1 MYKVL
6 LVDDE
11 EMVTQ
16 GLKRFVPWEEEGYTV
31 AGTATSVARALVF
44 LESES
49 VDLVITDIQM
59 PVQNGLDLIGILK
72 EKYPHIKSVLLSGY
86 SEFSYA
92 QQALRLGAVDYLTKP
107 VNFTAM
113 RGLLQK
119 VREMLDEEKYQPGDD
134 RMRELLV
141 HTLIMNFANGYPYDE
156 ARASTC
162 LNTGCPITVVR
173 VASREK
179 APLSDA
185 MVEHFKAQF
194 GPCQVVFQGG
204 EELLAVLE
212 GVRCL
217 ANLSKELTTFV
228 EQLDYM
234 VPLCVGVSE
243 QQPGYSALRVG
254 ALQAAK
260 AIRYQ
265 NARSGAGVMLYE
277 QVRKMFV
284 SSEEDADAV
293 IRELVE
299 LLATPEKR
307 EQLIPAFT
315 SALASLETKVGFTM
329 EKAQH
334 FCIEFLV
341 ELDAPVERLSL
352 PDYARHV
359 HLSEVLMDVLAAK
372 NIPEMSA
379 FVTQYLQQL
388 IEKIMQM
395 DEAKLAGEL
404 IDRIKDYIQEHFAE
418 NLTLAVLSEVFFVS
432 PVYLSRLF
440 KRKTGTNF
448 VEYLTDL
455 RMEKAKQFLQDP
467 SLKVYH
473 VAEMVGYENPRYFAR
488 LFKEATGYV
497 PQEYRAMQQGESVT
511 Q

>member
-59 PVQNGLDLIGILK
+59 PVQNGLDLIRILK
-72 EKYPHIKSVLLSGY
+72 EKYPHIKAVILSGY

-107 VNFTAM
+107 INFGTM
-113 RGLLQK
+113 RSVLQK
-119 VREMLDEEKYQPGDD
+119 VRETLDEEKCQIGDD
-134 RMRELLV
+134 RMREVLV

-156 ARASTC
+156 ARAATC

-173 VASREK
+173 VSSREK
-179 APLSDA
+179 EPLPESL
-185 MVEHFKAQF
+185 VERFKAQF
-194 GPCQVVFQGG
+194 SPCQVVFQGG
-204 EELLAVLE
+204 EEILAVLE
-212 GVRCL
+212 GVQCL
-217 ANLSKELTTFV
+217 AELSKKLTEFV
-228 EQLDYM
+228 EQLDYT
-234 VPLCVGVSE
+234 VPLCMGVSE
-243 QQPGYSALRVG
+243 QQPGYAALRVA

-260 AIRYQ
+260 AMRYQ
-265 NARSGAGVMLYE
+265 NARSGTGVMLYE

-284 SSEEDADAV
+284 SSEENSDEV

-299 LLATPEKR
+299 LLAAPEKR
-307 EQLIPAFT
+307 EQLIPEFS
-315 SALASLETKVGFTM
+315 SALASMETKVGFTM

-341 ELDAPVERLSL
+341 ELDASVERLAI

-359 HLSEVLMDVLAAK
+359 QLSEVLMEVLAAK
-372 NIPEMSA
+372 NMPEISGG
-379 FVTQYLQQL
+379 VTRYLQQL
-388 IEKIMQM
+388 IAKILQM
-395 DEAKLAGEL
+395 DEAKMAGEL
-404 IDRIKDYIQEHFAE
+404 IDRIKDYIQEHYAE

-455 RMEKAKQFLQDP
+455 RMEKAKSFLQDP

-497 PQEYRAMQQGESVT
+497 PQEYRTMLQGANA
-511 Q
+511 